1 MDAICID
8 ETIVSVK
15 TIVLV
20 ETRAGKDEG
29 ARDESWQKGGIVKN
43 LLAVIGEEWAVE
55 QRYLPGKGCGT
66 EKYVE
71 FMVYR

>member
-8 ETIVSVK
+8 ERIVSVK

-55 QRYLPGKGCGT
+55 QRYLRGKGCGT